1 MSDAA
6 QATHWCPDC
15 AERER
20 ALAAIRALVD
30 EQAEDEGLWFQAR
43 TAPEAY
49 LQQELRRLH
58 ALVESVCGAALGGED
73 G

>member
-1 MSDAA
+1 MSDEA
-6 QATHWCPDC
+6 QATNWCPDC

-49 LQQELRRLH
+49 LQQELGRLH
-58 ALVESVCGAALGGED
+58 ALVESVTGGGED

>member
-1 MSDAA
+1 MSDEA
-6 QATHWCPDC
+6 QVTNWCPDC

-30 EQAEDEGLWFQAR
+30 ELAGNEFLWFLAY

-49 LQQELRRLH
+49 LQRELRRLH
-58 ALVESVCGAALGGED
+58 ALVESVTGGGED

>member
-1 MSDAA
+1 MSAEP
-6 QATHWCPDC
+6 QVTNWCPDC

-20 ALAAIRALVD
+20 TLAAIRTLVD
-30 EQAEDEGLWFQAR
+30 QQAEDEGLWFQAQ

-58 ALVESVCGAALGGED
+58 ALVESVTGGGEE
-73 G
+73 